1 MAFPSPGGSETLE
14 AQVLGTAVARTHP
27 LIRMAD
33 AGHCSD
39 CCRRRWLGPR
49 ARPRITQGLGKEGLL
64 PHTPEAGVLPASHT
78 GLPKRPPCPAA
89 RPHAGLL
96 LYPWASL
103 SLGAAG
109 RATRGIW
116 GRGVGWGLE
125 ALLDLGPMLLLL
137 LVGTGR
143 RPLGAFTS
151 AKPGRIGFPG
161 DAAMK
166 PFAGRLALRTAVSL
180 PGYLWRSPDSGF
192 VLRFGVGQQRALTSQ
207 SLNQPCMLTNRS

>member
-64 PHTPEAGVLPASHT
+64 PHTPEAGVPPASHA

-103 SLGAAG
+103 SGSSWQGHQGHLGV
-109 RATRGIW
+109 
-116 GRGVGWGLE
+116 GRGVGAGSPVGPGPDASPPACGHGPEASGRFHLCETRPDRVSWGRSHE
-125 ALLDLGPMLLLL
+125 ALCWTPGP
-137 LVGTGR
+137 
-143 RPLGAFTS
+143 A
-151 AKPGRIGFPG
+151 
-161 DAAMK
+161 
-166 PFAGRLALRTAVSL
+166 
-180 PGYLWRSPDSGF
+180 DSGVVTGLF
-192 VLRFGVGQQRALTSQ
+192 MAFS
-207 SLNQPCMLTNRS
+207 